1 MKVKAEVNLEES
13 KLHESSL
20 SDLPV
25 ADEQVDETKGG
36 NEYRKDIQIESWSI
50 GSTNSGSF

>member
-1 MKVKAEVNLEES
+1 MKVKAEASKEES
-13 KLHESSL
+13 KLQESSL
-20 SDLPV
+20 NDLPV

-36 NEYRKDIQIESWSI
+36 NGYRKEIQIESWSI

>member
-1 MKVKAEVNLEES
+1 MKVKAEVRKEES

-20 SDLPV
+20 ADLPV
-25 ADEQVDETKGG
+25 NDEQVDETRGG
-36 NEYRKDIQIESWSI
+36 NGFRKEIQIESWSI